1 MSTASGLRRWQHEA
15 RERFWA
21 SDQDD
26 FQVTATPGAGKTRFA
41 LTIAS
46 DALSRGLVEQIVIVA
61 PTDHLRTQWAQ
72 AAHELTLAID
82 PTLPNSV
89 LQLRG
94 GFIGYSTT
102 YAQIAAAPDIHKKRV
117 SRARTLV
124 ILDEIHHAADGLTWG
139 DAIQS
144 SFAAATR
151 RLTMSGTPFR
161 TRPGETIPFVRYST
175 HGDVLE
181 SAADYTYGYSDAL
194 KDAVVRPVV
203 FAAYTG
209 QARWMNNAG
218 EVVSASLSGED
229 GTGKNPR
236 SKELLAWRT
245 ALNPK
250 GEWVPHVIAAMD
262 ERVNHQRANGVP
274 DAAGLVLASDQASAR
289 QYAEIVRSVTGDEP
303 VLVLSDDPDASQK
316 ITRFRN
322 SSAKYAVCVRMIS
335 EGCDIPRATTIAY
348 MTSYRT
354 SLFFAQA
361 VGRVVRSRHPTETAT
376 VFLPAVRPLLELAA
390 AIESE
395 RNHVVKLAP
404 DADDSELDKL
414 VPVRDDEQL
423 VGEWE
428 PLDAQAE
435 FAHILHSGRAVTA
448 SPQVAESQ
456 PKSSGSISDDDGQD
470 DFLGLPGLL
479 TPEQTAT
486 VLAKRDEEIRR
497 KAASARKERGAS
509 NDVVDLAPWE
519 ELHQLRRDVNAAVA
533 AVSAA
538 TGEPHSAVHVWARNR
553 VAGPVSSAADADVLR
568 RRLSALRGRLVKRQ
582 PRLSG

>member
-1 MSTASGLRRWQHEA
+1 VARRSGLRRWQREA
-15 RERFWA
+15 REAFWA
-21 SDQDD
+21 TDGPD

-41 LTIAS
+41 LTIAA
-46 DALSRGLVEQIVIVA
+46 DALSRGLIEQVIIVA

-72 AAHELTLAID
+72 AALEQELAVD
-82 PTLPNSV
+82 PTLVNSV
-89 LQLRG
+89 PRLRN
-94 GFIGYSTT
+94 GFVGYSTT
-102 YAQIAAAPDIHKKRV
+102 YAQVAAAPEVHQRRV
-117 SRARTLV
+117 GNKPTLV

-139 DAIQS
+139 EAIQE
-144 SFAAATR
+144 SFNGATR

-161 TRPGETIPFVRYST
+161 TRPGETIPFVRYVKD
-175 HGDVLE
+175 GDVLT
-181 SAADYTYGYSDAL
+181 STADYAYGYAQAL
-194 KDAVVRPVV
+194 GDQVVRPVV

-209 QARWMNNAG
+209 QARWINNAG

-262 ERVNHQRANGVP
+262 ERVNHQRASGVP

-289 QYAEIVRSVTGDEP
+289 AYAEIVKAVTGDDP
-303 VLVLSDDPDASQK
+303 VLVLSDDPDASAK

-322 SSAKYAVCVRMIS
+322 SRDKYAVCVRMIS

-361 VGRVVRSRHPTETAT
+361 VGRVVRARNPTETAT

-395 RNHVVKLAP
+395 RNHVVTIPA
-404 DADDSELDKL
+404 DAADDELDEFT
-414 VPVRDDEQL
+414 PVEPDEQL
-423 VGEWE
+423 SNEWQ

-435 FAHILHSGRAVTA
+435 FAHVLHSGRAVTA
-448 SPQVAESQ
+448 Q
-456 PKSSGSISDDDGQD
+456 PTRASNDEEED

-486 VLAKRDEEIRR
+486 VLAKRDDEIRR
-497 KAASARKERGAS
+497 KTASSRAGTDRS
-509 NDVVDLAPWE
+509 DVVDLAPWE
-519 ELHQLRRDVNAAVA
+519 ELVALRRDVNAAVA
-533 AVSAA
+533 AVAAA
-538 TGEPHSAVHVWARNR
+538 TGEPHSSVHIWARSK
-553 VAGPVSSAADADVLR
+553 VGGPVSSAADADVLR
-568 RRLSALRGRLVKRQ
+568 KRLSALRGRLVKRHS
-582 PRLSG
+582 RLSG

>member
-1 MSTASGLRRWQHEA
+1 MARRSGLRQWQAQA
-15 RERFWA
+15 RDAFWS
-21 SDQDD
+21 SDGPD

-41 LTIAS
+41 LTIAA
-46 DALSRGLVEQIVIVA
+46 DAFSRGLVEQVIIVA

-72 AAHELTLAID
+72 AALEQEIPID
-82 PTLPNSV
+82 PTLSNSV
-89 LQLRG
+89 PGLRN
-94 GFIGYSTT
+94 GFVGYSTT
-102 YAQIAAAPDIHKKRV
+102 YAQVAAAPQTH
-117 SRARTLV
+117 RARVGRKPTLV

-139 DAIQS
+139 EAIQE
-144 SFAAATR
+144 SFSDATR

-161 TRPGETIPFVRYST
+161 TRPGETIPFVRYT
-175 HGDVLE
+175 KDGDVLT
-181 SAADYTYGYSDAL
+181 STADYSYGYAAAL
-194 KDAVVRPVV
+194 ADQVVRPVV

-209 QARWMNNAG
+209 QARWINNAG

-262 ERVNHQRANGVP
+262 ERINYQRTHGIP

-289 QYAEIVRSVTGDEP
+289 AYAEIVRSVTGDEP
-303 VLVLSDDPDASQK
+303 VVVLSDDPDASAK
-316 ITRFRN
+316 ISRFRN
-322 SSAKYAVCVRMIS
+322 STDKYAVCVRMIS

-361 VGRVVRSRHPTETAT
+361 IGRVVRARTPTETAT

-395 RNHVVKLAP
+395 RNHVVAIPADAAEDELDVLAP
-404 DADDSELDKL
+404 VEADEELANDW
-414 VPVRDDEQL
+414 Q
-423 VGEWE
+423 

-435 FAHILHSGRAVTA
+435 FAHVLHSGRAVTA
-448 SPQVAESQ
+448 EPMRASE
-456 PKSSGSISDDDGQD
+456 DEDED

-486 VLAKRDEEIRR
+486 VLAKRDDEIRR
-497 KAASARKERGAS
+497 RTASTRRTAANEPTAP
-509 NDVVDLAPWE
+509 APWE
-519 ELHQLRRDVNAAVA
+519 ELGNLRREVNAAVA
-533 AVSAA
+533 AVAA
-538 TGEPHSAVHVWARNR
+538 STGEPHAAVHIWARSK
-553 VAGPVSSAADADVLR
+553 VAGPVSSAADADILR
-568 RRLSALRGRLVKRQ
+568 KRLSALRGRLVKKHS
-582 PRLSG
+582 RLSG